1 VKAVVSTV
9 HPDAQFAVE
18 VAGQTFTATAPN
30 TGSWDKFETVAL
42 GRINTSQAGEL
53 SVTCKARNAQTWK
66 AINLARLEFT
76 KAN

>member
-9 HPDAQFAVE
+9 HPDAQFAVG
-18 VAGQTFTATAPN
+18 VAGQTLTATAPN

-42 GRINTSQAGEL
+42 GRINIRQAGEL
-53 SVTCKARNAQTWK
+53 PVSCKARNAQTWK
-66 AINLARLEFT
+66 AIHLARLEFT